1 LKNNITSITNTNNIN
16 NYKHAMLFENNSNNV
31 NSKNQNI
38 NRVASLESPPPS
50 DIDSNNHSHTAY
62 FDADISTVPKAEC
75 QNTLNVLNS
84 TSLALGDRSI
94 PRFVHDTD
102 RAFEIEP
109 ASSLSQ
115 LCSASTATADSTI
128 LNARSQP
135 NMASSIESSS
145 SQTPVSVATGAS
157 LTRPRTD
164 GNDLTCYYNI
174 FNKNRAT
181 HAGGVAIYIEE
192 GIESFELT
200 NKDMH

>member
-1 LKNNITSITNTNNIN
+1 
-16 NYKHAMLFENNSNNV
+16 M
-31 NSKNQNI
+31 
-38 NRVASLESPPPS
+38 
-50 DIDSNNHSHTAY
+50 AY
-62 FDADISTVPKAEC
+62 
-75 QNTLNVLNS
+75 
-84 TSLALGDRSI
+84 
-94 PRFVHDTD
+94 
-102 RAFEIEP
+102 
-109 ASSLSQ
+109 
-115 LCSASTATADSTI
+115 
-128 LNARSQP
+128 
-135 NMASSIESSS
+135 SIESSS

>member
-1 LKNNITSITNTNNIN
+1 
-16 NYKHAMLFENNSNNV
+16 MLFENNSNNV

-115 LCSASTATADSTI
+115 LCSASTISPPSCVI
-128 LNARSQP
+128 KHG
-135 NMASSIESSS
+135 ESSGQPTRAPYS
-145 SQTPVSVATGAS
+145 FAS
-157 LTRPRTD
+157 LNCWYTNAGSINNKWTD
-164 GNDLTCYYNI
+164 LKANLLHLNHPHLVLLTETLFRDSSLKQLN
-174 FNKNRAT
+174 N
-181 HAGGVAIYIEE
+181 
-192 GIESFELT
+192 
-200 NKDMH
+200 